1 MRNCCF
7 LLFCLFLSTTIQ
19 AQKLEFF
26 TDLNFGIPLNSSLKD
41 FHNELANQVPF
52 ENFETTDN
60 FKYNYGFTA
69 GMRFNR
75 KISIFFSNKVSGA
88 KSSVADYSGYIR
100 LTNELKGNTLG
111 AKYEIIINQYT
122 KGNLLLGFKGL
133 VTSSS
138 LSLKTESKIGDTTES
153 SGIDFKSLDFGA
165 GVGINYE
172 YPLKFMVLRAYL
184 DLDIYFGGK
193 IKLEEDN
200 SNDGYLMTNDG
211 EKVTTGWS
219 GFNAGI
225 GIAIPIVK

>member
-26 TDLNFGIPLNSSLKD
+26 SDVNFGIPLNSSLKD
-41 FHNELANQVPF
+41 FHNELADQVPY
-52 ENFETTDN
+52 ENFKTTDN
-60 FKYNYGFTA
+60 FKYNYGFTT

-75 KISIFFSNKVSGA
+75 KISVFFSNKVSGA

-100 LTNELKGNTLG
+100 LTNELKGYTFG

-133 VTSSS
+133 VTSSK
-138 LSLKTESKIGDTTES
+138 LSLKTESKIENTTEN
-153 SGIDFKSLDFGA
+153 SGIDFKSLDFGT
-165 GVGINYE
+165 GVGITYE
-172 YPLKFMVLRAYL
+172 YPLNFMVLRAYL
-184 DLDIYFGGK
+184 DLDIYVGGK
-193 IKLEEDN
+193 IKLEEDT
-200 SNDGYLMTNDG
+200 SNDGYLMTNNG
-211 EKVTTGWS
+211 GKVTTGWS

>member
-19 AQKLEFF
+19 AQKFEFF
-26 TDLNFGIPLNSSLKD
+26 TDLNLGIPSNSSLKD
-41 FHNELANQVPF
+41 FHKELTDQVPY
-52 ENFETTDN
+52 ENFKTTDN
-60 FKYNYGFTA
+60 FKYNYGFTT
-69 GMRFNR
+69 GVRFNR
-75 KISIFFSNKVSGA
+75 KISAFFSNKVSGA

-100 LTNELKGNTLG
+100 LTNELKGYTFG

-138 LSLKTESKIGDTTES
+138 LSLKTESKILGTTES
-153 SGIDFKSLDFGA
+153 SGIDFKSLDFGF
-165 GVGINYE
+165 GSGITYE
-172 YPLKFMVLRAYL
+172 YPLNFMVLRAYL
-184 DLDIYFGGK
+184 DLDIYVGGK
-193 IKLEEDN
+193 LKLEDS
-200 SNDGYLMTNDG
+200 SNDGYLMTNNG
-211 EKVTTGWS
+211 KKVTTGWS